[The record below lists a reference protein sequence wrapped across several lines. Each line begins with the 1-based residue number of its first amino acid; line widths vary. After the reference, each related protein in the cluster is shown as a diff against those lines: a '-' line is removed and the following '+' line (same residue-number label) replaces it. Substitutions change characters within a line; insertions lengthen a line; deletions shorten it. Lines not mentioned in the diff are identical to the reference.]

1 MTKYIFVTGG
11 VVSGLGKGI
20 TSASLGNLLKAR
32 GLSIVNQKL
41 DPYINVDPD
50 TMNPF
55 QHGEVFVTE
64 DGATTDLDLGH
75 YERFTGVNLRKDAN
89 VTTGSIYRKVIERER
104 KGDYLGATV
113 QVIPHITDEIKRRIK
128 GISNEVDVQI
138 TEIGGTVG
146 DIEILPFL
154 EAARQIRKEFGQEN
168 VMFVHVTLVP
178 FIGPSTELKT
188 KPTQHSV
195 SMLRSYGISPD
206 LIVLRSEQELTDEI
220 KSKVSLFCDVSFENV
235 INAPDLD
242 DIYDVPIKMYEEG
255 LDAAVDKRLALNSD
269 SPDLSRWNEMLSL
282 KNGVNKNVK
291 IAILGKYFGL
301 PDSYMSVVEALKHSC
316 LQNKVNLD
324 LVWID
329 ADNYEIED
337 LKNLNGVVVPGGFGY
352 RGIEGKI
359 GAIEYL
365 RKNKIPFLGICL
377 GLQCAVIE
385 FARNVCGISDANS
398 TEFSQTTKNPV
409 IDLLPNQDL
418 EADDVGASMRLGTY
432 PCKIQPDTMAKDIY
446 NNEIIYERHRHR
458 YEVNNKFR
466 NELESKGLVFSGLSP
481 DEDLVEMIELKD
493 HPYFVAS
500 QFHPEFKSR
509 PWDPAPMFNSFIAA
523 SKEIEFFDEKGSRIH
538 ELEKVEIN
546 PYGLKILELNEIPSL
561 KKQKGLFIIWAD
573 SGIKGEHYLH
583 AGDGVPLRTVK
594 ALDEGLPPFNSK
606 GLSIFI
612 SYKI

>member
-32 GLSIVNQKL
+32 GLSVINQKL

-75 YERFTGVNLRKDAN
+75 YERFTGVNLKKDSN
-89 VTTGSIYRKVIERER
+89 VTTGSIYRKVIESER

-128 GISNEVDVQI
+128 GISNDVDIQI

-154 EAARQIRKEFGQEN
+154 EAARQIRKELGQEN

-178 FIGPSTELKT
+178 YIGPSTEMKT

-195 SMLRSYGISPD
+195 SVLRSAGISPD
-206 LIVLRSEQELTDEI
+206 VIVLRSDRILNDEI
-220 KSKVSLFCDVSFENV
+220 KSKVSSFCDVSYEDV
-235 INAPDLD
+235 ISAPDLE
-242 DIYDVPIKMYEEG
+242 DIYEVPLKMFDEG
-255 LDAAVDKRLALNSD
+255 LDRSVDKRLNLETND
-269 SPDLSRWNEMLSL
+269 PDLDRWKNMLKL
-282 KNGVNKNVK
+282 KEGVSNTVE

-301 PDSYMSVVEALKHSC
+301 PDSYLSVVESLNHASLH
-316 LQNKVNLD
+316 NKAKLNLHWVD
-324 LVWID
+324 S
-329 ADNYEIED
+329 DNFNVED
-337 LKNLNGVVVPGGFGY
+337 LKNYDGVVIPGGFGY

-359 GAIEYL
+359 SAIQYL
-365 RKNKIPFLGICL
+365 REEKVPFLGICL

-385 FARNVCGISDANS
+385 YARNVCGISDANS
-398 TEFSQTTKNPV
+398 SEFSKNTSNYV
-409 IDLLPNQDL
+409 IDLLPNQNL
-418 EADDVGASMRLGTY
+418 EKDDVGASMRLGTY
-432 PCKIQPDTMAKDIY
+432 PCKIKEGTLTSKIY
-446 NNEIIYERHRHR
+446 KEEVIYERHRHR
-458 YEVNNKFR
+458 YEVNNKFKD
-466 NELESKGLVFSGLSP
+466 ELEKHGLVISGMSP
-481 DEDLVEMIELKD
+481 DNNLIEMIEIKD

-509 PWDPAPMFNSFIAA
+509 PWDPAPMFKYFIEAA
-523 SKEIEFFDEKGSRIH
+523 SKRKNSTTKTIETQ
-538 ELEKVEIN
+538 KV
-546 PYGLKILELNEIPSL
+546 K
-561 KKQKGLFIIWAD
+561 D
-573 SGIKGEHYLH
+573 
-583 AGDGVPLRTVK
+583 
-594 ALDEGLPPFNSK
+594 
-606 GLSIFI
+606 
-612 SYKI
+612 

>member
-154 EAARQIRKEFGQEN
+154 EAARQIRKEFGPEN

-255 LDAAVDKRLALNSD
+255 LDSAVDKRLALNSV

-282 KNGVNKNVK
+282 KNGVDKNVK

-329 ADNYEIED
+329 ADKYEIED
-337 LKNLNGVVVPGGFGY
+337 LKSLNGVVVPGGFGY

-385 FARNVCGISDANS
+385 YARNVCGISDANS
-398 TEFSQTTKNPV
+398 TEFSQTTKNPL

-432 PCKIQPDTMAKDIY
+432 PCKIQPDTMAKEIY

-523 SKEIEFFDEKGSRIH
+523 SKEIKFFDENVKDEH
-538 ELEKVEIN
+538 KV
-546 PYGLKILELNEIPSL
+546 K
-561 KKQKGLFIIWAD
+561 D
-573 SGIKGEHYLH
+573 
-583 AGDGVPLRTVK
+583 
-594 ALDEGLPPFNSK
+594 
-606 GLSIFI
+606 
-612 SYKI
+612 

>member
-32 GLSIVNQKL
+32 GLSVVNQKL

-154 EAARQIRKEFGQEN
+154 EAARQIRKELGQEN

-206 LIVLRSEQELTDEI
+206 IIVLRSEQELNDEI
-220 KSKVSLFCDVSFENV
+220 KNKVSLFCDVSLENV

-242 DIYDVPIKMYEEG
+242 DIYDIPIKMFEEG
-255 LDAAVDKRLALNSD
+255 LDSSVNTRLMLNSD
-269 SPDLSRWNEMLSL
+269 SPDFTQWKQMLSL
-282 KNGVNKNVK
+282 KDGVQKNIK

-301 PDSYMSVVEALKHSC
+301 PDSYMSVVEALKHAC
-316 LQNKVNLD
+316 LHNKVNLD

-329 ADNYEIED
+329 ADNFD
-337 LKNLNGVVVPGGFGY
+337 LDELKKLNGVVVPGGFGY

-359 GAIEYL
+359 LAIEYL
-365 RKNKIPFLGICL
+365 RKNNIPFLGICL

-409 IDLLPNQDL
+409 IDLLPNQNL
-418 EADDVGASMRLGTY
+418 EHDDVGASMRLGTY
-432 PCKIQPDTMAKDIY
+432 PCKIQPNTNVNEIY
-446 NNEIIYERHRHR
+446 KNEIIYERHRHR

-466 NELESKGLVFSGLSP
+466 KELEDNGLIFSGLSP

-509 PWDPAPMFNSFIAA
+509 PWEPAPMFNSFINA
-523 SKEIEFFDEKGSRIH
+523 SKNIEFVIENVEDGQ
-538 ELEKVEIN
+538 KV
-546 PYGLKILELNEIPSL
+546 K
-561 KKQKGLFIIWAD
+561 D
-573 SGIKGEHYLH
+573 
-583 AGDGVPLRTVK
+583 
-594 ALDEGLPPFNSK
+594 
-606 GLSIFI
+606 
-612 SYKI
+612 

>member
-32 GLSIVNQKL
+32 GLSVVNQKL

-128 GISNEVDVQI
+128 GISNDVDIQI

-154 EAARQIRKEFGQEN
+154 EAARQIRKEFGSEN

-178 FIGPSTELKT
+178 FIGPSSELKT

-206 LIVLRSEQELTDEI
+206 IIVLRSDRDLDKDI
-220 KSKVSLFCDVSFENV
+220 KNKVSQFCDVDNDKV

-242 DIYDVPIKMYEEG
+242 DIYEVPLYMYNEG
-255 LDAAVDKRLALNSD
+255 LDKAVNNRLKLNSPE
-269 SPDLSRWNEMLSL
+269 PDLTKWKKLLDIKKGIDQEIQI
-282 KNGVNKNVK
+282 G
-291 IAILGKYFGL
+291 ILGKYFGL
-301 PDSYMSVVEALKHSC
+301 PDSYLSVVEALKHSC
-316 LQNKVNLD
+316 LHNKVNLS
-324 LVWID
+324 LKWID
-329 ADNYEIED
+329 ADNYDIED
-337 LKNLNGVVVPGGFGY
+337 ISNLDGVIIPGGFGY

-359 GAIEYL
+359 TAIEYL
-365 RKNKIPFLGICL
+365 RKNNIPFLGICL

-385 FARNVCGISDANS
+385 FARNVCGIKDANS
-398 TEFSQTTKNPV
+398 SEFSQTTPNPV
-409 IDLLPNQDL
+409 IDLLPNQNL
-418 EADDVGASMRLGTY
+418 EKDDIGASMRLGTY
-432 PCKIQPDTMAKDIY
+432 PCKITKDTIAENIY
-446 NNEIIYERHRHR
+446 KNEIIYERHRHR

-466 NELESKGLVFSGLSP
+466 KQLEENGLVISGMSP
-481 DEDLVEMIELKD
+481 DEDLVEMIEIKD

-509 PWDPAPMFNSFIAA
+509 PWEPAPMFYEFVKSAKNI
-523 SKEIEFFDEKGSRIH
+523 SKVDRKIH
-538 ELEKVEIN
+538 DKEQVR
-546 PYGLKILELNEIPSL
+546 
-561 KKQKGLFIIWAD
+561 D
-573 SGIKGEHYLH
+573 
-583 AGDGVPLRTVK
+583 
-594 ALDEGLPPFNSK
+594 
-606 GLSIFI
+606 
-612 SYKI
+612 

>member
-1 MTKYIFVTGG
+1 VTKYIFVTGG

-20 TSASLGNLLKAR
+20 TSASLGNLLKSR
-32 GLSIVNQKL
+32 GLTVINQKL

-128 GISNEVDVQI
+128 GISNDVDVQI

-154 EAARQIRKEFGQEN
+154 EAARQIRKELGSEN
-168 VMFVHVTLVP
+168 VMFIHVTLVP
-178 FIGPSTELKT
+178 YIGPSTELKT

-195 SMLRSYGISPD
+195 SMLRGYGISPD
-206 LIVLRSEQELTDEI
+206 LIVLRSDRGLDEDI
-220 KSKVSLFCDVSFENV
+220 KNKVSLFCDVTYENV

-242 DIYDVPIKMYEEG
+242 DIYDVPLKMNSEG
-255 LDAAVDKRLALNSD
+255 LDLAVDKRLNLNTEQ
-269 SPDLSRWNEMLSL
+269 PDLESWKKMLNL
-282 KNGVNKNVK
+282 KKEATKEVR

-301 PDSYMSVVEALKHSC
+301 PDSYMSVVESLKHAC
-316 LQNKVNLD
+316 LQNKVNLN
-324 LVWID
+324 LQWID
-329 ADNYEIED
+329 ADSYEIDD
-337 LKNLNGVVVPGGFGY
+337 LSSLDGVVVPGGFGV

-359 GAIEYL
+359 KAIQYL
-365 RKNKIPFLGICL
+365 RVNKIPFLGICL

-385 FARNVCGISDANS
+385 YARNVCGINEANS
-398 TEFSQTTKNPV
+398 SEFSQNTKDYV

-418 EADDVGASMRLGTY
+418 DKDDVGASMRLGTY
-432 PCKIQPDTMAKDIY
+432 PCKIEKNTLTSEIY
-446 NNEIIYERHRHR
+446 NEEVIYERHRHR
-458 YEVNNKFR
+458 YEVNNKYR
-466 NELESKGLVFSGLSP
+466 NILEKNGLIFSGLSP
-481 DEDLVEMIELKD
+481 DNNLVEMIEIKD
-493 HPYFVAS
+493 HPFFVAS

-509 PWDPAPMFNSFIAA
+509 PWEPAPMFNKFIQSA
-523 SKEIEFFDEKGSRIH
+523 SSEPKTTSDNSSKA
-538 ELEKVEIN
+538 KV
-546 PYGLKILELNEIPSL
+546 K
-561 KKQKGLFIIWAD
+561 D
-573 SGIKGEHYLH
+573 
-583 AGDGVPLRTVK
+583 
-594 ALDEGLPPFNSK
+594 
-606 GLSIFI
+606 
-612 SYKI
+612 

>member
-128 GISNEVDVQI
+128 GISNQVDVQI

-282 KNGVNKNVK
+282 KNGVDKNVK

-337 LKNLNGVVVPGGFGY
+337 LKSLNGVVVPGGFGY

-385 FARNVCGISDANS
+385 YARNVCGISDANS

-432 PCKIQPDTMAKDIY
+432 PCKIQPDTMTKDIY

-466 NELESKGLVFSGLSP
+466 NELESKGLIFSGLSP

-523 SKEIEFFDEKGSRIH
+523 SKEIKFFDENVKDEH
-538 ELEKVEIN
+538 KV
-546 PYGLKILELNEIPSL
+546 K
-561 KKQKGLFIIWAD
+561 D
-573 SGIKGEHYLH
+573 
-583 AGDGVPLRTVK
+583 
-594 ALDEGLPPFNSK
+594 
-606 GLSIFI
+606 
-612 SYKI
+612 

>member
-1 MTKYIFVTGG
+1 VTKYIFVTGG

-20 TSASLGNLLKAR
+20 TSASLGNLLKSR
-32 GLSIVNQKL
+32 SLTIVNQKL

-128 GISNEVDVQI
+128 GISNDVDVQI

-154 EAARQIRKEFGQEN
+154 EAARQMRKELGQEN
-168 VMFVHVTLVP
+168 VMFIHVTLVP

-195 SMLRSYGISPD
+195 SMLRGYGISPD
-206 LIVLRSEQELTDEI
+206 IIVLRSDRKLDEDI
-220 KSKVSLFCDVSFENV
+220 KNKVSLFCDVSYENV

-242 DIYDVPIKMYEEG
+242 DIYDVPLKMHSEG
-255 LDAAVDKRLALNSD
+255 LDVAVNKRLNLNTEE
-269 SPDLSRWNEMLSL
+269 PELNEWKNMLSL
-282 KNGVNKNVK
+282 KKESSKDVK

-301 PDSYMSVVEALKHSC
+301 PDSYMSVVESLKHAC

-324 LVWID
+324 LQWID
-329 ADNYEIED
+329 ADNYDAED
-337 LKNLNGVVVPGGFGY
+337 ISNLDGVVVPGGFGV

-359 GAIEYL
+359 AAIQYL
-365 RKNKIPFLGICL
+365 RENKIPFLGICL

-385 FARNVCGISDANS
+385 YARNVCGINEANS
-398 TEFSQTTKNPV
+398 SEFSQNTKDFV

-418 EADDVGASMRLGTY
+418 DKDDVGASMRLGTY
-432 PCKIQPDTMAKDIY
+432 PCKITKNTITSEIYKD
-446 NNEIIYERHRHR
+446 EVIYERHRHR
-458 YEVNNKFR
+458 YEVNNKYR
-466 NELESKGLVFSGLSP
+466 EVLEKNGLIFSGLSP
-481 DEDLVEMIELKD
+481 DNNLVEMIELKD
-493 HPYFVAS
+493 HPFFVAS

-509 PWDPAPMFNSFIAA
+509 PWEPAPMFNKFIQSAA
-523 SKEIEFFDEKGSRIH
+523 SSQNTEKTTSAKT
-538 ELEKVEIN
+538 KV
-546 PYGLKILELNEIPSL
+546 K
-561 KKQKGLFIIWAD
+561 D
-573 SGIKGEHYLH
+573 
-583 AGDGVPLRTVK
+583 
-594 ALDEGLPPFNSK
+594 
-606 GLSIFI
+606 
-612 SYKI
+612 

>member
-32 GLSIVNQKL
+32 NLSVVNQKL

-128 GISNEVDVQI
+128 GISNDVDVQI

-146 DIEILPFL
+146 DIEILPYL
-154 EAARQIRKEFGQEN
+154 EAARQIRKELGQEN

-206 LIVLRSEQELTDEI
+206 IIVLRSEQELNDEI
-220 KSKVSLFCDVSFENV
+220 KSKVSLFCDVSLENV

-242 DIYDVPIKMYEEG
+242 DIYEVPIKMFQEG
-255 LDAAVDKRLALNSD
+255 LDSSVNTRLSLDSD
-269 SPDLSRWNEMLSL
+269 DPNLDQWKKMLSL
-282 KNGVNKNVK
+282 KDGVKKDIK

-301 PDSYMSVVEALKHSC
+301 PDSYMSVVESLKHSC
-316 LQNKVNLD
+316 LQNKVNLE

-329 ADNYEIED
+329 ADNFDLDD
-337 LKNLNGVVVPGGFGY
+337 LKKLNGVVVPGGFGY

-359 GAIEYL
+359 LAIEYL

-385 FARNVCGISDANS
+385 FARNECKISDANS

-409 IDLLPNQDL
+409 IDILPNQNL
-418 EADDVGASMRLGTY
+418 ENDDIGASMRLGTY
-432 PCKIQPDTMAKDIY
+432 PCKIKQSTVASEIY

-466 NELESKGLVFSGLSP
+466 KQLEEKGLIFSGLSP

-509 PWDPAPMFNSFIAA
+509 PWDPAPMFNSFIEA
-523 SKEIEFFDEKGSRIH
+523 SKNIEYVIENVKDGQ
-538 ELEKVEIN
+538 KV
-546 PYGLKILELNEIPSL
+546 K
-561 KKQKGLFIIWAD
+561 D
-573 SGIKGEHYLH
+573 
-583 AGDGVPLRTVK
+583 
-594 ALDEGLPPFNSK
+594 
-606 GLSIFI
+606 
-612 SYKI
+612 

>member
-1 MTKYIFVTGG
+1 VTKYIFVTGG

-20 TSASLGNLLKAR
+20 TSASLGNLLKSR
-32 GLSIVNQKL
+32 SLTIVNQKL

-128 GISNEVDVQI
+128 GISNDVDVQI

-154 EAARQIRKEFGQEN
+154 EAARQMRKELGQEN
-168 VMFVHVTLVP
+168 VMFIHVTLVP

-195 SMLRSYGISPD
+195 SMLRGYGISPD
-206 LIVLRSEQELTDEI
+206 IIVLRSDRKLDEDI
-220 KSKVSLFCDVSFENV
+220 KNKVSLFCDVSYENV

-242 DIYDVPIKMYEEG
+242 DIYDVPLKMHSEG
-255 LDAAVDKRLALNSD
+255 LDVAVNKRLNLNTEE
-269 SPDLSRWNEMLSL
+269 PELNEWKNMLSL
-282 KNGVNKNVK
+282 KKESSKDVK

-301 PDSYMSVVEALKHSC
+301 PDSYMSVVESLKHAC

-324 LVWID
+324 LQWID
-329 ADNYEIED
+329 ADNYDAED
-337 LKNLNGVVVPGGFGY
+337 ISNLDGVVVPGGFGV

-359 GAIEYL
+359 SAIQYL
-365 RKNKIPFLGICL
+365 RENKIPFLGICL

-385 FARNVCGISDANS
+385 YARNVCGINEANS
-398 TEFSQTTKNPV
+398 SEFSQNTKDFV

-418 EADDVGASMRLGTY
+418 DKDDVGASMRLGTY
-432 PCKIQPDTMAKDIY
+432 PCKITKNTITSEIYKD
-446 NNEIIYERHRHR
+446 EVIYERHRHR
-458 YEVNNKFR
+458 YEVNNKYR
-466 NELESKGLVFSGLSP
+466 EVLEKNGLIFSGLSP
-481 DEDLVEMIELKD
+481 DNNLVEMIELKD
-493 HPYFVAS
+493 HPFFVAS

-509 PWDPAPMFNSFIAA
+509 PWEPAPMFNKFIQSAA
-523 SKEIEFFDEKGSRIH
+523 SSQNTEKTTATKT
-538 ELEKVEIN
+538 KV
-546 PYGLKILELNEIPSL
+546 K
-561 KKQKGLFIIWAD
+561 D
-573 SGIKGEHYLH
+573 
-583 AGDGVPLRTVK
+583 
-594 ALDEGLPPFNSK
+594 
-606 GLSIFI
+606 
-612 SYKI
+612 

>member
-398 TEFSQTTKNPV
+398 SEFSQTTKNPV

-418 EADDVGASMRLGTY
+418 EEDDVGASMRLGTY
-432 PCKIQPDTMAKDIY
+432 PCKIQPDTMAKDLY

-523 SKEIEFFDEKGSRIH
+523 SKEIKFFDENVKDEH
-538 ELEKVEIN
+538 KV
-546 PYGLKILELNEIPSL
+546 K
-561 KKQKGLFIIWAD
+561 D
-573 SGIKGEHYLH
+573 
-583 AGDGVPLRTVK
+583 
-594 ALDEGLPPFNSK
+594 
-606 GLSIFI
+606 
-612 SYKI
+612 

>member
-255 LDAAVDKRLALNSD
+255 LDAAVNKRLALNSD

-359 GAIEYL
+359 GAIEFL

-432 PCKIQPDTMAKDIY
+432 PCKIQPDTMAKDVY

-523 SKEIEFFDEKGSRIH
+523 SKEIKFFDENVKDEH
-538 ELEKVEIN
+538 KV
-546 PYGLKILELNEIPSL
+546 K
-561 KKQKGLFIIWAD
+561 D
-573 SGIKGEHYLH
+573 
-583 AGDGVPLRTVK
+583 
-594 ALDEGLPPFNSK
+594 
-606 GLSIFI
+606 
-612 SYKI
+612 

>member
-20 TSASLGNLLKAR
+20 TSASLGNLLKSR

-128 GISNEVDVQI
+128 GISNDVDVQI

-154 EAARQIRKEFGQEN
+154 EAARQMRKELGQEN
-168 VMFVHVTLVP
+168 VMFIHVTLVP

-195 SMLRSYGISPD
+195 SMLRGYGISPD
-206 LIVLRSEQELTDEI
+206 IIVLRSDRALDDDI
-220 KSKVSLFCDVSFENV
+220 KNKVSSFCDVSYENV
-235 INAPDLD
+235 INAPDLN
-242 DIYDVPIKMYEEG
+242 DIYDVPLKMHSEG
-255 LDAAVDKRLALNSD
+255 LDNAVNKRLNLNTEN
-269 SPDLSRWNEMLSL
+269 PDLQDWKSMLSL
-282 KNGVNKNVK
+282 KSEATKEVK

-301 PDSYMSVVEALKHSC
+301 PDSYMSVVESLKHAC
-316 LQNKVNLD
+316 LQNKVNLN
-324 LVWID
+324 LQWID
-329 ADNYEIED
+329 ADSYETED
-337 LKNLNGVVVPGGFGY
+337 IANLNGVVVPGGFGV

-359 GAIEYL
+359 SAIQYL
-365 RKNKIPFLGICL
+365 RENKIPFLGICL

-385 FARNVCGISDANS
+385 YARNVCGITEANS
-398 TEFSQTTKNPV
+398 SEFSQNTKDFV

-418 EADDVGASMRLGTY
+418 SKDNVGGSMRLGTF
-432 PCKIQPDTMAKDIY
+432 PCKIIKGTSTSEIYKD
-446 NNEIIYERHRHR
+446 EVIYERHRHR
-458 YEVNNKFR
+458 YEVNNKYR
-466 NELESKGLVFSGLSP
+466 EILENHGLIFSGLSP
-481 DEDLVEMIELKD
+481 DNNLVEMIELKD
-493 HPYFVAS
+493 HPFFVAS

-509 PWDPAPMFNSFIAA
+509 PWDPAPMFSKFIESSSAMQNKIKPTS
-523 SKEIEFFDEKGSRIH
+523 SKT
-538 ELEKVEIN
+538 KV
-546 PYGLKILELNEIPSL
+546 K
-561 KKQKGLFIIWAD
+561 D
-573 SGIKGEHYLH
+573 
-583 AGDGVPLRTVK
+583 
-594 ALDEGLPPFNSK
+594 
-606 GLSIFI
+606 
-612 SYKI
+612 

>member
-32 GLSIVNQKL
+32 GLSVINQKL

-75 YERFTGVNLRKDAN
+75 YERFTGVNLKKDSN
-89 VTTGSIYRKVIERER
+89 VTTGSIYRKVIESER

-128 GISNEVDVQI
+128 GISNNVDVQI

-154 EAARQIRKEFGQEN
+154 EAARQIRKELGIEN
-168 VMFVHVTLVP
+168 VMFIHVTLVP

-195 SMLRSYGISPD
+195 SLLRAAGISPD
-206 LIVLRSEQELTDEI
+206 LIVLRSDRELNDEI
-220 KSKVSLFCDVSFENV
+220 KSKVSLFCDVAVNNV

-242 DIYDVPIKMYEEG
+242 DIYEVPLRMLEEG
-255 LDAAVDKRLALNSD
+255 LDHAVDDRLNLLTSE
-269 SPDLSRWNEMLSL
+269 PSL
-282 KNGVNKNVK
+282 EDWKTMVNLKLESNKSVK

-301 PDSYMSVVEALKHSC
+301 PDSYLSVVESLNHAC
-316 LQNKVNLD
+316 LQNKVKLD
-324 LVWID
+324 LQWID
-329 ADNYEIED
+329 ADNFELE
-337 LKNLNGVVVPGGFGY
+337 NLENIDGVIVPGGFGY

-359 GAIEYL
+359 SAIEYI
-365 RKNKIPFLGICL
+365 RKNNIPFLGICL

-385 FARNVCGISDANS
+385 FARNVCGIDDANS
-398 TEFSQTTKNPV
+398 SEFSKNTNNYV

-418 EADDVGASMRLGTY
+418 EKDDVGASMRLGTY
-432 PCKIQPDTMAKDIY
+432 PCKLNDDSLAAQIY
-446 NNEIIYERHRHR
+446 NDEIIYERHRHR
-458 YEVNNKFR
+458 YEVNNKYR
-466 NELESKGLVFSGLSP
+466 DILVEKGLKIGGVSP
-481 DEDLVEMIELKD
+481 DNNLVEMIELPD
-493 HPYFVAS
+493 HPFFIAS

-509 PWDPAPMFNSFIAA
+509 PWDPAPLFKEFIFA
-523 SKEIEFFDEKGSRIH
+523 SIKNISKDSENIVSETIKEK
-538 ELEKVEIN
+538 
-546 PYGLKILELNEIPSL
+546 
-561 KKQKGLFIIWAD
+561 
-573 SGIKGEHYLH
+573 
-583 AGDGVPLRTVK
+583 
-594 ALDEGLPPFNSK
+594 
-606 GLSIFI
+606 
-612 SYKI
+612 

>member
-359 GAIEYL
+359 GAIEFL

-418 EADDVGASMRLGTY
+418 EADDIGASMRLGTY

-523 SKEIEFFDEKGSRIH
+523 SKDINFFDENVKDEH
-538 ELEKVEIN
+538 KV
-546 PYGLKILELNEIPSL
+546 K
-561 KKQKGLFIIWAD
+561 D
-573 SGIKGEHYLH
+573 
-583 AGDGVPLRTVK
+583 
-594 ALDEGLPPFNSK
+594 
-606 GLSIFI
+606 
-612 SYKI
+612 

>member
-32 GLSIVNQKL
+32 NLTVVNQKL

-75 YERFTGVNLRKDAN
+75 YERFTGVNLKRDAN

-104 KGDYLGATV
+104 KGSYLGDTV

-128 GISNEVDVQI
+128 GISNDVDVQI

-178 FIGPSTELKT
+178 YIGPSTELKT

-206 LIVLRSEQELTDEI
+206 LIVLRTDRDLGQEI
-220 KSKVSLFCDVSFENV
+220 KNKVSLFCDVDISNV
-235 INAPDLD
+235 IEAPDLS
-242 DIYDVPIKMYEEG
+242 DIYDVPIKMFEEG
-255 LDAAVDKRLALNSD
+255 LDEAVDKRLNLQTSP
-269 SPDLSRWNEMLSL
+269 PDLSKWKSMMDL
-282 KNGVNKNVK
+282 KKDVKKN
-291 IAILGKYFGL
+291 IRIGILGKYFGL
-301 PDSYMSVVEALKHSC
+301 PDSYMSVVEALRHSC
-316 LQNKVNLD
+316 LQQKLSLD
-324 LVWID
+324 LVWLD
-329 ADNYEIED
+329 ADNYD
-337 LKNLNGVVVPGGFGY
+337 LEELSSLNGVIIPGGFGY

-359 GAIEYL
+359 EAIKYIRE
-365 RKNKIPFLGICL
+365 NKIPFLGICL

-385 FARNVCGISDANS
+385 FARNVCNIKDANS
-398 TEFSQTTKNPV
+398 SEFSQSSKNLV
-409 IDLLPNQDL
+409 IDLLPDQNL
-418 EADDVGASMRLGTY
+418 EKDDVGASMRLGTY
-432 PCKIQPDTMAKDIY
+432 PCKIQNGSVSKSIYKD
-446 NNEIIYERHRHR
+446 EVIYERHRHR
-458 YEVNNKFR
+458 YEVNNKYR
-466 NELESKGLVFSGLSP
+466 DQLAEGGLVFSGLSP
-481 DEDLVEMIELKD
+481 DNNLVEMIELKD

-509 PWDPAPMFNSFIAA
+509 PWEPAPMFYSFVEAA
-523 SKEIEFFDEKGSRIH
+523 AKIE
-538 ELEKVEIN
+538 N
-546 PYGLKILELNEIPSL
+546 PE
-561 KKQKGLFIIWAD
+561 
-573 SGIKGEHYLH
+573 
-583 AGDGVPLRTVK
+583 VPLKNEQTVS
-594 ALDEGLPPFNSK
+594 D
-606 GLSIFI
+606 
-612 SYKI
+612 

>member
-32 GLSIVNQKL
+32 GLSVVNQKL

-154 EAARQIRKEFGQEN
+154 EAARQIRKELGQEN

-206 LIVLRSEQELTDEI
+206 IIVLRSEQELNDEI
-220 KSKVSLFCDVSFENV
+220 KNKVSLFCDVSLENV

-242 DIYDVPIKMYEEG
+242 DIYDIPIKMFEEG
-255 LDAAVDKRLALNSD
+255 LDSSVNTRLMLNSS
-269 SPDLSRWNEMLSL
+269 SPDFTQWKQMLSL
-282 KNGVNKNVK
+282 KDGVQKNIK

-301 PDSYMSVVEALKHSC
+301 PDSYMSVVEALKHAC
-316 LQNKVNLD
+316 LHNKVNLE

-329 ADNYEIED
+329 ADNFD
-337 LKNLNGVVVPGGFGY
+337 LDELKKLNGVVVPGGFGY

-359 GAIEYL
+359 LAIEYL
-365 RKNKIPFLGICL
+365 RKNNIPFLGICL

-409 IDLLPNQDL
+409 IDLLPNQNL
-418 EADDVGASMRLGTY
+418 EDDDVGASMRLGTY
-432 PCKIQPDTMAKDIY
+432 PCKIQSDTTANKIY
-446 NNEIIYERHRHR
+446 NNEIVYERHRHR

-466 NELESKGLVFSGLSP
+466 KNLEDNGLIFSGLSP
-481 DEDLVEMIELKD
+481 DEDLIEMIELKD

-509 PWDPAPMFNSFIAA
+509 PWEPAPMFNSFIAA
-523 SKEIEFFDEKGSRIH
+523 SKNIEFVIENVEDGQ
-538 ELEKVEIN
+538 KV
-546 PYGLKILELNEIPSL
+546 K
-561 KKQKGLFIIWAD
+561 D
-573 SGIKGEHYLH
+573 
-583 AGDGVPLRTVK
+583 
-594 ALDEGLPPFNSK
+594 
-606 GLSIFI
+606 
-612 SYKI
+612 

>member
-242 DIYDVPIKMYEEG
+242 DIYDVPIKMYKEG

-418 EADDVGASMRLGTY
+418 EADDIGASMRLGTY

-481 DEDLVEMIELKD
+481 DEDLVEMIELKED
-493 HPYFVAS
+493 R
-500 QFHPEFKSR
+500 KS
-509 PWDPAPMFNSFIAA
+509 
-523 SKEIEFFDEKGSRIH
+523 
-538 ELEKVEIN
+538 V
-546 PYGLKILELNEIPSL
+546 
-561 KKQKGLFIIWAD
+561 
-573 SGIKGEHYLH
+573 
-583 AGDGVPLRTVK
+583 V
-594 ALDEGLPPFNSK
+594 
-606 GLSIFI
+606 
-612 SYKI
+612 

>member
-20 TSASLGNLLKAR
+20 TSASLGNLLKSR
-32 GLSIVNQKL
+32 GLSVINQKL

-75 YERFTGVNLRKDAN
+75 YERFTGVNLRKDSN
-89 VTTGSIYRKVIERER
+89 VTTGSIYRKVIESER

-128 GISNEVDVQI
+128 GISNDIDVQI

-154 EAARQIRKEFGQEN
+154 EAARQIRKELGSEN
-168 VMFVHVTLVP
+168 VMFIHVTLVP

-195 SMLRSYGISPD
+195 TLLRAAGISPD
-206 LIVLRSEQELTDEI
+206 LIVLRSDRELNEEI
-220 KSKVSLFCDVSFENV
+220 KSKVSLFCDVSLSNV

-242 DIYDVPIKMYEEG
+242 DIYEVPLRMFDEG
-255 LDAAVDKRLALNSD
+255 LDNAVNDRLKLNSN
-269 SPDLSRWNEMLSL
+269 SQDLSQWKTMVDL
-282 KNGVNKNVK
+282 KQNAINTVK

-301 PDSYMSVVEALKHSC
+301 PDSYLSVVESLKHSC
-316 LQNKVNLD
+316 LQNNVKLD
-324 LVWID
+324 LHWID
-329 ADNYEIED
+329 ADNFELD
-337 LKNLNGVVVPGGFGY
+337 SLADMDGVIVPGGFGY

-359 GAIEYL
+359 SAIQYIRE
-365 RKNKIPFLGICL
+365 NKIPFLGICL

-398 TEFSQTTKNPV
+398 SEFSQNTKNYV

-418 EADDVGASMRLGTY
+418 DKDDVGASMRLGTY
-432 PCKIQPDTMAKDIY
+432 PCKINPDNIASKIY
-446 NNEIIYERHRHR
+446 SDEVIYERHRHR
-458 YEVNNKFR
+458 YEVNNKYR
-466 NELESKGLVFSGLSP
+466 DKLIENGLIIGGVSP
-481 DEDLVEMIELKD
+481 DNNLVEMIEIKD

-509 PWDPAPMFNSFIAA
+509 PWEPAPLFNDFIA
-523 SKEIEFFDEKGSRIH
+523 SS
-538 ELEKVEIN
+538 
-546 PYGLKILELNEIPSL
+546 
-561 KKQKGLFIIWAD
+561 
-573 SGIKGEHYLH
+573 IKTKSSESNNI
-583 AGDGVPLRTVK
+583 VTETVK
-594 ALDEGLPPFNSK
+594 K
-606 GLSIFI
+606 
-612 SYKI
+612 K

>member
-20 TSASLGNLLKAR
+20 TSASLGNLLKSR
-32 GLSIVNQKL
+32 GLSVVNQKL

-113 QVIPHITDEIKRRIK
+113 QIIPHITDEIKRRIK
-128 GISNEVDVQI
+128 GISNDVDVQI

-206 LIVLRSEQELTDEI
+206 LIVLRSDRDLTDEI
-220 KSKVSLFCDVSFENV
+220 KSKVSLFCDVDLQNV
-235 INAPDLD
+235 INAPDLT
-242 DIYDVPIKMYEEG
+242 DIYDVPLKMLDEG
-255 LDAAVDKRLALNSD
+255 LDEAVDKRLNLNTIE
-269 SPDLSRWNEMLSL
+269 PDLTEWKSMMSL
-282 KNGVNKNVK
+282 KDGVTKSVN

-301 PDSYMSVVEALKHSC
+301 PDSYMSVVEALKHAC
-316 LQNKVNLD
+316 LQNKVILNLH
-324 LVWID
+324 WID
-329 ADNYEIED
+329 ADNFDIDE
-337 LKNLNGVVVPGGFGY
+337 LSSLNGVVVPGGFGY

-359 GAIEYL
+359 SAIEYI
-365 RKNKIPFLGICL
+365 RKNNIPFLGICL

-398 TEFSQTTKNPV
+398 SEFSKNSKNPV
-409 IDLLPNQDL
+409 IDILPNQNI
-418 EADDVGASMRLGTY
+418 EKDDIGASMRLGTY
-432 PCKIQPDTMAKDIY
+432 PCKVKSDTQAHEIY
-446 NNEIIYERHRHR
+446 GNEIVYERHRHR
-458 YEVNNKFR
+458 YEVNNKYR
-466 NELESKGLVFSGLSP
+466 KDLEASGLVFSGVSP
-481 DEDLVEMIELKD
+481 DDDLIEMIEIKD
-493 HPYFVAS
+493 HPFFVAS

-509 PWDPAPMFNSFIAA
+509 PWDPAPMFNSFIKA
-523 SKEIEFFDEKGSRIH
+523 SKEIDLSTEKIDDST
-538 ELEKVEIN
+538 KVR
-546 PYGLKILELNEIPSL
+546 
-561 KKQKGLFIIWAD
+561 D
-573 SGIKGEHYLH
+573 
-583 AGDGVPLRTVK
+583 
-594 ALDEGLPPFNSK
+594 
-606 GLSIFI
+606 
-612 SYKI
+612 

>member
-337 LKNLNGVVVPGGFGY
+337 LKNLNGVIVPGGFGY

-523 SKEIEFFDEKGSRIH
+523 SKEIKFFDENVKDEH
-538 ELEKVEIN
+538 KV
-546 PYGLKILELNEIPSL
+546 K
-561 KKQKGLFIIWAD
+561 D
-573 SGIKGEHYLH
+573 
-583 AGDGVPLRTVK
+583 
-594 ALDEGLPPFNSK
+594 
-606 GLSIFI
+606 
-612 SYKI
+612 

>member
-20 TSASLGNLLKAR
+20 TSASLGNLLKSR
-32 GLSIVNQKL
+32 GLSVVNQKL

-128 GISNEVDVQI
+128 GISNNVDVQI

-154 EAARQIRKEFGQEN
+154 EAARQIRKELGQEN
-168 VMFVHVTLVP
+168 VMFIHVTLVP

-195 SMLRSYGISPD
+195 SMLRGYGISPD
-206 LIVLRSEQELTDEI
+206 IIVMRSDRGLDEDI
-220 KSKVSLFCDVSFENV
+220 KNKVSLFCDVSYENI

-242 DIYDVPIKMYEEG
+242 DIYDVPLKMHSEG
-255 LDAAVDKRLALNSD
+255 LDIAVDKRLNLNTEK
-269 SPDLSRWNEMLSL
+269 PKLENWKKMLNL
-282 KNGVNKNVK
+282 KNEAKEDVK

-301 PDSYMSVVEALKHSC
+301 PDSYMSVVESLKHAC

-324 LVWID
+324 LQWID
-329 ADNYEIED
+329 ADSYNVED
-337 LKNLNGVVVPGGFGY
+337 IANLNGVVVPGGFGV

-359 GAIEYL
+359 SAIQYL
-365 RKNKIPFLGICL
+365 RENKIPFLGICL

-385 FARNVCGISDANS
+385 FARNVCGISEANS
-398 TEFSQTTKNPV
+398 AEFSQNTKDFV

-418 EADDVGASMRLGTY
+418 DKDDIGASMRLGTY
-432 PCKIQPDTMAKDIY
+432 PCKITKDTITSEIY
-446 NNEIIYERHRHR
+446 NDEVIYERHRHR
-458 YEVNNKFR
+458 YEVNNKYR
-466 NELESKGLVFSGLSP
+466 DVLEKNGLVFSGLSP
-481 DEDLVEMIELKD
+481 DNNLVEMIELTD
-493 HPYFVAS
+493 HPFFVAS

-509 PWDPAPMFNSFIAA
+509 PWEPAPMFNKFIQSA
-523 SKEIEFFDEKGSRIH
+523 SATVNKT
-538 ELEKVEIN
+538 N
-546 PYGLKILELNEIPSL
+546 TTPS
-561 KKQKGLFIIWAD
+561 KT
-573 SGIKGEHYLH
+573 
-583 AGDGVPLRTVK
+583 RVK
-594 ALDEGLPPFNSK
+594 D
-606 GLSIFI
+606 
-612 SYKI
+612 

>member
-20 TSASLGNLLKAR
+20 TSASLGNLLKSR
-32 GLSIVNQKL
+32 GLSVVNQKL

-128 GISNEVDVQI
+128 GISNNVDVQI

-146 DIEILPFL
+146 DIEILPYL
-154 EAARQIRKEFGQEN
+154 EAARQIRKELGQEN
-168 VMFVHVTLVP
+168 VMFIHVTLVP
-178 FIGPSTELKT
+178 FIAPSTELKT

-195 SMLRSYGISPD
+195 SMLRGYGISPD
-206 LIVLRSEQELTDEI
+206 IIVLRSDRELDEDI
-220 KSKVSLFCDVSFENV
+220 KNKVSLFCDVSYENV

-242 DIYDVPIKMYEEG
+242 DIYDVPLKMHSEG
-255 LDAAVDKRLALNSD
+255 LDIAVDKRLNLNTEK
-269 SPDLSRWNEMLSL
+269 PKLENWKKMLNL
-282 KNGVNKNVK
+282 KNEAKEDVK

-301 PDSYMSVVEALKHSC
+301 PDSYMSVVESLKHAC

-324 LVWID
+324 LQWID
-329 ADNYEIED
+329 ADSYDVED
-337 LKNLNGVVVPGGFGY
+337 IANLNGVVVPGGFGV

-359 GAIEYL
+359 SAIQYL
-365 RKNKIPFLGICL
+365 RENKIPFLGICL

-385 FARNVCGISDANS
+385 FARNVCGISEANS
-398 TEFSQTTKNPV
+398 AEFSQNTKDFV

-418 EADDVGASMRLGTY
+418 DKDDVGASMRLGTY
-432 PCKIQPDTMAKDIY
+432 PCKITKDTITSEIY
-446 NNEIIYERHRHR
+446 NDEVIYERHRHR
-458 YEVNNKFR
+458 YEVNNKYR
-466 NELESKGLVFSGLSP
+466 DVLEKNGLVFSGLSP
-481 DEDLVEMIELKD
+481 DNNLVEMIELTD
-493 HPYFVAS
+493 HPFFVAS

-509 PWDPAPMFNSFIAA
+509 PWEPAPMFNKFIQSA
-523 SKEIEFFDEKGSRIH
+523 SATVNKT
-538 ELEKVEIN
+538 N
-546 PYGLKILELNEIPSL
+546 TTPS
-561 KKQKGLFIIWAD
+561 KT
-573 SGIKGEHYLH
+573 
-583 AGDGVPLRTVK
+583 RVK
-594 ALDEGLPPFNSK
+594 D
-606 GLSIFI
+606 
-612 SYKI
+612 

>member
-20 TSASLGNLLKAR
+20 TSASLGNLLKSR
-32 GLSIVNQKL
+32 GLSVINQKL

-75 YERFTGVNLRKDAN
+75 YERFTGVNLRKDSN
-89 VTTGSIYRKVIERER
+89 VTTGSIYRKVIESER
-104 KGDYLGATV
+104 NGVYLGATV

-128 GISNEVDVQI
+128 GISNDIDVQI

-154 EAARQIRKEFGQEN
+154 EAARQIRKELGSEN
-168 VMFVHVTLVP
+168 VMFIHVTLVP

-195 SMLRSYGISPD
+195 TLLRAAGISPD
-206 LIVLRSEQELTDEI
+206 LIVLRSDRELNEEI
-220 KSKVSLFCDVSFENV
+220 KSKVSLFCDVSLSNV

-242 DIYDVPIKMYEEG
+242 DIYEVPLRMFDEG
-255 LDAAVDKRLALNSD
+255 LDNAVNDRLKLNSN
-269 SPDLSRWNEMLSL
+269 SQDLSQWKTMVDL
-282 KNGVNKNVK
+282 KQNAINTVK

-301 PDSYMSVVEALKHSC
+301 PDSYLSVVESLKHSC
-316 LQNKVNLD
+316 LHNNVKLD
-324 LVWID
+324 LHWID
-329 ADNYEIED
+329 ADNFELD
-337 LKNLNGVVVPGGFGY
+337 SLADMDGVIVPGGFGY

-359 GAIEYL
+359 SAIQYIRE
-365 RKNKIPFLGICL
+365 NKIPFLGICL

-398 TEFSQTTKNPV
+398 SEFSQNTKNYV

-418 EADDVGASMRLGTY
+418 DKDDVGASMRLGTY
-432 PCKIQPDTMAKDIY
+432 PCKINPDTIASKIY
-446 NNEIIYERHRHR
+446 SDEVIYERHRHR
-458 YEVNNKFR
+458 YEVNNKYR
-466 NELESKGLVFSGLSP
+466 DKLIENGLIIGGVSP
-481 DEDLVEMIELKD
+481 DNNLVEMIEIKD

-509 PWDPAPMFNSFIAA
+509 PWEPAPLFNDFIA
-523 SKEIEFFDEKGSRIH
+523 SS
-538 ELEKVEIN
+538 
-546 PYGLKILELNEIPSL
+546 
-561 KKQKGLFIIWAD
+561 
-573 SGIKGEHYLH
+573 IKTKSSESNNI
-583 AGDGVPLRTVK
+583 VSETVK
-594 ALDEGLPPFNSK
+594 K
-606 GLSIFI
+606 
-612 SYKI
+612 K

>member
-301 PDSYMSVVEALKHSC
+301 PDSYMSVVEALKHSR

-359 GAIEYL
+359 GAIEFL

-432 PCKIQPDTMAKDIY
+432 PCKIQQDTLAKDVY

-523 SKEIEFFDEKGSRIH
+523 SKEIKFFDENVKDEH
-538 ELEKVEIN
+538 KV
-546 PYGLKILELNEIPSL
+546 K
-561 KKQKGLFIIWAD
+561 D
-573 SGIKGEHYLH
+573 
-583 AGDGVPLRTVK
+583 
-594 ALDEGLPPFNSK
+594 
-606 GLSIFI
+606 
-612 SYKI
+612 

>member
-418 EADDVGASMRLGTY
+418 EEDDVGASMRLGTY
-432 PCKIQPDTMAKDIY
+432 PCKIQSDTMAKDIY

-523 SKEIEFFDEKGSRIH
+523 SKEIKFFDENVKDEH
-538 ELEKVEIN
+538 KV
-546 PYGLKILELNEIPSL
+546 K
-561 KKQKGLFIIWAD
+561 D
-573 SGIKGEHYLH
+573 
-583 AGDGVPLRTVK
+583 
-594 ALDEGLPPFNSK
+594 
-606 GLSIFI
+606 
-612 SYKI
+612 

>member
-432 PCKIQPDTMAKDIY
+432 PCKIQPDTMVKDIY

-466 NELESKGLVFSGLSP
+466 NELESKGLIFSGLSP

-523 SKEIEFFDEKGSRIH
+523 SKEIKFFDENVKDEH
-538 ELEKVEIN
+538 KV
-546 PYGLKILELNEIPSL
+546 K
-561 KKQKGLFIIWAD
+561 D
-573 SGIKGEHYLH
+573 
-583 AGDGVPLRTVK
+583 
-594 ALDEGLPPFNSK
+594 
-606 GLSIFI
+606 
-612 SYKI
+612 

>member
-20 TSASLGNLLKAR
+20 TSASLGNLLKSR
-32 GLSIVNQKL
+32 GLSVVNQKL

-128 GISNEVDVQI
+128 GISNDVDIQI

-178 FIGPSTELKT
+178 FIGPSSELKT

-206 LIVLRSEQELTDEI
+206 LIVLRSEQELNDEI
-220 KSKVSLFCDVSFENV
+220 KTKVSLFCDVEYENV

-242 DIYDVPIKMYEEG
+242 DIYDVPVKMFEEG
-255 LDAAVDKRLALNSD
+255 LDAAVDKRLSLNSE
-269 SPDLSRWNEMLSL
+269 SPELEEWKKMLSL
-282 KNGVNKNVK
+282 KNGVEQSIN

-316 LQNKVNLD
+316 LQNKVTLN

-329 ADNYEIED
+329 ADNFDLND

-359 GAIEYL
+359 MAIEYL

-398 TEFSQTTKNPV
+398 SEFSQTTKNPV

-418 EADDVGASMRLGTY
+418 EMNDVGASMRLGTY
-432 PCKIQPDTMAKDIY
+432 PCKIKIDTTAKSIY
-446 NNEIIYERHRHR
+446 ENEIIYERHRHR

-466 NELESKGLVFSGLSP
+466 NQLESNGLVFSGLSP
-481 DEDLVEMIELKD
+481 DEDLVEMIEIKD

-523 SKEIEFFDEKGSRIH
+523 SKKINYFDENIKDEH
-538 ELEKVEIN
+538 KV
-546 PYGLKILELNEIPSL
+546 K
-561 KKQKGLFIIWAD
+561 D
-573 SGIKGEHYLH
+573 
-583 AGDGVPLRTVK
+583 
-594 ALDEGLPPFNSK
+594 
-606 GLSIFI
+606 
-612 SYKI
+612 

>member
-128 GISNEVDVQI
+128 GISKEVDVQI

-195 SMLRSYGISPD
+195 SMLRSYGINPD

-220 KSKVSLFCDVSFENV
+220 KTKVSLFCDVSFENV
-235 INAPDLD
+235 INAPDLG
-242 DIYDVPIKMYEEG
+242 DIYDVPVKMYEEG
-255 LDAAVDKRLALNSD
+255 LDEAVDKRLSLNSE
-269 SPDLSRWNEMLSL
+269 SPNLSSWEEMLSL
-282 KNGVNKNVK
+282 KNGVKQNVK
-291 IAILGKYFGL
+291 IAILGKYNGL

-324 LVWID
+324 LIWID
-329 ADNYEIED
+329 SDNYEIDD
-337 LKNLNGVVVPGGFGY
+337 LENLNGVVVPGGFGY

-359 GAIEYL
+359 SAIEYL

-398 TEFSQTTKNPV
+398 SEFSQTTKNPV

-418 EADDVGASMRLGTY
+418 ESDDIGASMRLGTY
-432 PCKIQPDTMAKDIY
+432 PCKIKRKTFADDIY

-466 NELESKGLVFSGLSP
+466 NELESKGLIFSGLSP
-481 DEDLVEMIELKD
+481 DEDLVEMIEIKD
-493 HPYFVAS
+493 NPYFVAS

-523 SKEIEFFDEKGSRIH
+523 SKEIKFFDENVKDEH
-538 ELEKVEIN
+538 KV
-546 PYGLKILELNEIPSL
+546 K
-561 KKQKGLFIIWAD
+561 D
-573 SGIKGEHYLH
+573 
-583 AGDGVPLRTVK
+583 
-594 ALDEGLPPFNSK
+594 
-606 GLSIFI
+606 
-612 SYKI
+612 

>member
-523 SKEIEFFDEKGSRIH
+523 SKEIKFFDENVKDEH
-538 ELEKVEIN
+538 KV
-546 PYGLKILELNEIPSL
+546 K
-561 KKQKGLFIIWAD
+561 D
-573 SGIKGEHYLH
+573 
-583 AGDGVPLRTVK
+583 
-594 ALDEGLPPFNSK
+594 
-606 GLSIFI
+606 
-612 SYKI
+612 

>member
-32 GLSIVNQKL
+32 GLSVVNQKL

-128 GISNEVDVQI
+128 GISNDVDVQI

-168 VMFVHVTLVP
+168 VMFVHVTLIP

-206 LIVLRSEQELTDEI
+206 IIVLRSEQELNDEI
-220 KSKVSLFCDVSFENV
+220 KSKVSLFCDVSLENV

-242 DIYDVPIKMYEEG
+242 DIYDVPIKMFEEG
-255 LDAAVDKRLALNSD
+255 LDSSVNKRLSLNS
-269 SPDLSRWNEMLSL
+269 NEPNLDQWKQMLSL
-282 KNGVNKNVK
+282 KVGVKKNIK

-301 PDSYMSVVEALKHSC
+301 PDSYMSVVESLKHAC

-329 ADNYEIED
+329 ADNFD
-337 LKNLNGVVVPGGFGY
+337 LDELKQLNGVVVPGGFGY

-359 GAIEYL
+359 LAIEYL

-385 FARNVCGISDANS
+385 FARNVCKISDANS
-398 TEFSQTTKNPV
+398 SEFSQITKNPV
-409 IDLLPNQDL
+409 IDILPNQNL
-418 EADDVGASMRLGTY
+418 ENDDVGASMRLGTY
-432 PCKIQPDTMAKDIY
+432 PCKITPDTVASKIY

-466 NELESKGLVFSGLSP
+466 KQLEDKGLIFSGLSP

-509 PWDPAPMFNSFIAA
+509 PWDPAPMFNSFIKA
-523 SKEIEFFDEKGSRIH
+523 SKNIENVIENVDDGQ
-538 ELEKVEIN
+538 KV
-546 PYGLKILELNEIPSL
+546 K
-561 KKQKGLFIIWAD
+561 D
-573 SGIKGEHYLH
+573 
-583 AGDGVPLRTVK
+583 
-594 ALDEGLPPFNSK
+594 
-606 GLSIFI
+606 
-612 SYKI
+612 